1 LSNPLFL
8 KQISTLK
15 TTLYILLLSAL
26 LFPAC
31 KAKKENKPGKEK
43 TSKANNFSAMGLENL
58 NESGKMKD
66 IICQNWDYKEDAEE
80 VRLTKPSAGFEM
92 VYRGYSFFKDGS
104 AIKNPRGSMQ
114 AGSWSLNENSKP
126 VRLTF
131 KPNRG
136 ESEVFNLAY
145 LMPYEMILVNS
156 RDADNKK
163 IDLSSEAYRYIDLS
177 KDPFYVDNLK
187 WRMKPNQPENSKQV
201 KDRLKGCIQFFIL
214 FYDREIKAITET
226 VTFTGLPSCFRWY
239 AGGIY
244 LQKKE
249 ELEQKWIDCFYNREQ
264 AMQAYRLADD
274 LLAKK
279 YQWPKGE
286 KNWLKQ
292 NVYVLRQMEQKL
304 DSL

>member
-1 LSNPLFL
+1 M
-8 KQISTLK
+8 K
-15 TTLYILLLSAL
+15 TALYILLFTAL
-26 LFPAC
+26 MLPSC
-31 KAKKENKPGKEK
+31 KAKKETKPAKEEK
-43 TSKANNFSAMGLENL
+43 PKGLDFKALGLENL
-58 NESGKMKD
+58 NESGSMKD

-104 AIKNPRGSMQ
+104 AIKNPRGSIQ
-114 AGSWSLNENSKP
+114 AGSWSLNENVKP

-131 KPNRG
+131 KPYKG
-136 ESEVFNLAY
+136 DEEVFYLAY

-156 RDADNKK
+156 KDEDKNK

-177 KDPFYVDNLK
+177 EDPFYIGNLQ
-187 WRMKPNQPENSKQV
+187 WRIRPNRPENSNQV
-201 KDRLKGCIQFFIL
+201 KQRLKDCIHFFIL
-214 FYDREIKAITET
+214 FYDREIKNITET

-264 AMQAYRLADD
+264 AMEAYRMADV

-292 NVYVLRQMEQKL
+292 NVYVLRQMEQQL

>member
-1 LSNPLFL
+1 
-8 KQISTLK
+8 
-15 TTLYILLLSAL
+15 
-26 LFPAC
+26 
-31 KAKKENKPGKEK
+31 
-43 TSKANNFSAMGLENL
+43 
-58 NESGKMKD
+58 MKD

-104 AIKNPRGSMQ
+104 AIKNPRGSIQ
-114 AGSWSLNENSKP
+114 AGSWSLNENVKP

-131 KPNRG
+131 KPYKG
-136 ESEVFNLAY
+136 DEEVFYLAY

-156 RDADNKK
+156 KDEDKNK

-177 KDPFYVDNLK
+177 EDPFYIGNLQ
-187 WRMKPNQPENSKQV
+187 WRIRPNRPENSNQV
-201 KDRLKGCIQFFIL
+201 KQRLKDCIHFFIL
-214 FYDREIKAITET
+214 FYDREIKNITET

-264 AMQAYRLADD
+264 AMEAYRMADV

-292 NVYVLRQMEQKL
+292 NVYVLRQMEQQL